1 MKCIFRTRGEAP
13 VSGLT
18 LTLTGEYGMGSNY
31 TAAVN
36 IGGTNYTSAQVLRL
50 EAGTEVQVRVYASNN
65 KKTYITLNG
74 TTVQSGTGS
83 YTFSLSADT
92 QIAMALATMTISG
105 NTAVVGVTAAITTS

>member
-1 MKCIFRTRGEAP
+1 MECIFLSRGTALTI
-13 VSGLT
+13 GFT

-50 EAGTEVQVRVYASNN
+50 EAGTEVQVRVYASNSR
-65 KKTYITLNG
+65 KTYITLNG